1 MSGNYFLPLHRLSF
15 HYTDCF
21 FSCANVKCLQVWRD
35 PTCQFLLVALG
46 CGCHLKHSAASNK
59 ETLTPATTWMD
70 FGDTVLSHISQ
81 SRRTCSVELHSCE
94 ASRAIRVTGLE
105 EEGAFQGLGQVQ
117 RKSYSMA
124 TELQICMMEMFPRSF
139 AQQCEYMG
147 HYRGGPLKV
156 RRVVHGKFSLFL
168 SPLGAISCKAHTQV
182 KHKRYK
188 SSWWDH
194 MQRRSSET
202 WYPGT
207 FEGVTALLWIIKIAR
222 VKAHQRIK
230 CSIKSLPSWI
240 A

>member
-1 MSGNYFLPLHRLSF
+1 MCKCQMSSSLTGSHLSVFACCPWLWVSSKTLCSLKQGNP
-15 HYTDCF
+15 D
-21 FSCANVKCLQVWRD
+21 
-35 PTCQFLLVALG
+35 TCYHMNGL
-46 CGCHLKHSAASNK
+46 
-59 ETLTPATTWMD
+59 
-70 FGDTVLSHISQ
+70 GDTVLSHISQ

-105 EEGAFQGLGQVQ
+105 EEGAFQGLGRVQ

-139 AQQCEYMG
+139 AQQCEYTC

-194 MQRRSSET
+194 MQGRSSET